1 MTFLM
6 AYLCVKEYS
15 TDLRAVMY
23 FFLLPMGL
31 VADALLLIHIGVLK

>member
-6 AYLCVKEYS
+6 AYLCVNEHR

-23 FFLLPMGL
+23 FFLLPIGL
-31 VADALLLIHIGVLK
+31 VADALLLLHIGVLK